1 MGSKR
6 AEANFITVDPHLT
19 AVLAMADK
27 IAKSDIPCL
36 IQGESG
42 TGKEVL
48 VKRIHASSLR
58 ASKPLITVNCGAIQE
73 TLILSELFGH
83 EKGAF
88 TGATHQKPGLVE
100 TANGGTLFLDEIAE
114 LGFEVQSKLLRFLQE
129 GESFRI
135 RGKAPIKLNV
145 RVLSATNKDPL
156 ERIKAG
162 LFREDLYYRINTVT
176 LNLTPL
182 RKRPGDIEPLLSAF
196 LKGGAPSDI
205 KGFTSD
211 AIEKLKSY
219 PWPGNV
225 RELQNA
231 VERFKI
237 LCDPPLVTVDDVKK
251 HLNFGQEAAR
261 QPETFDLSLLEKH
274 HIFHV
279 LSHFE
284 GNKTKA
290 AQAMGITVKTL
301 YNKLARY
308 QSERGQSLN

>member
-6 AEANFITVDPHLT
+6 SGTSFITADPHLMS
-19 AVLAMADK
+19 VLAMADK
-27 IAKSDIPCL
+27 IAKSDVSCL

-48 VKRIHASSLR
+48 AKRIHA
-58 ASKPLITVNCGAIQE
+58 ASFRSAKPLVTVNCGAIQE

-135 RGKAPIKLNV
+135 GGKAPIKLNV
-145 RVLSATNKDPL
+145 RVVSATNKDPL

-176 LNLTPL
+176 LSLTPL
-182 RKRPGDIEPLLSAF
+182 RRRPNDIEPLLSEF
-196 LKGGAPSDI
+196 LKAGAPSEV
-205 KGFTSD
+205 KGFTAD
-211 AIEKLKSY
+211 AITKLKSY

-237 LCDPPLVTVDDVKK
+237 LCDPPLVTVDEVVK
-251 HLNFGQEAAR
+251 HLNFGQEAAS